1 MLHLSP
7 ANSFAAFDAQKVRRL
22 AEFYPDD
29 FPSQDLICLE
39 LQLDNYIDDM
49 RKDENFN
56 GLENLVDLSVK
67 LVETRRHLVYK
78 FVYMLL
84 KLVLLLP
91 VATAN
96 VERAFSAMSL
106 VKNKLRNKMGDGLLD
121 DCLVTY
127 IERDTFSKVD
137 EDEIIDTFM
146 AMTRRKPIKK

>member
-22 AEFYPDD
+22 AEFYPGD
-29 FPSQDLICLE
+29 FSSQDLIFLE

-67 LVETRRHLVYK
+67 LVETRRHIVYH

-84 KLVLLLP
+84 KLVLFLLWRP
-91 VATAN
+91 QMLK
-96 VERAFSAMSL
+96 EHFL
-106 VKNKLRNKMGDGLLD
+106 Q
-121 DCLVTY
+121 
-127 IERDTFSKVD
+127 
-137 EDEIIDTFM
+137 
-146 AMTRRKPIKK
+146 